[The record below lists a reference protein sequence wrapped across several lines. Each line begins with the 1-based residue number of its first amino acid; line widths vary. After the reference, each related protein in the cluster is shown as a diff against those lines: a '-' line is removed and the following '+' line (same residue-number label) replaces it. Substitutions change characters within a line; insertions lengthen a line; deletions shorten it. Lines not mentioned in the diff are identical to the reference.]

1 MLSAA
6 RELLGVVAVPEQCG
20 LCLPCALQAEEGE
33 QEEPQQPQPQPVPL
47 AHKVPLEIPHAPQ
60 AVSGA
65 GGSGALQQG
74 LALPGQL
81 LSAGQQNGE
90 GAGGSG
96 ALQSAGLSQVLS
108 AGCGAAHKS

>member
-81 LSAGQQNGE
+81 LSAG
-90 GAGGSG
+90 
-96 ALQSAGLSQVLS
+96 LSQVLS
-108 AGCGAAHKS
+108 AGGGAARKS